1 MTGVFVVAII
11 IPRSP
16 VPGTVSGPVQVLS
29 AHQFDELNKSMI
41 KPEPHYNPVG
51 ATRIVPMEHSLEN
64 AGLGPGSSRLKTGP
78 AQLSYDERKWRLR
91 GRPAKVAHQVVT
103 ACIEGPLI

>member
-1 MTGVFVVAII
+1 M
-11 IPRSP
+11 
-16 VPGTVSGPVQVLS
+16 PGTVSGPVQVLS

-64 AGLGPGSSRLKTGP
+64 AGLGLGHLGSRL
-78 AQLSYDERKWRLR
+78 AQRNSLMLR
-91 GRPAKVAHQVVT
+91 GN
-103 ACIEGPLI
+103 GD